1 MRSNEFGQPIGDDV
15 WGWHPRVL
23 PRDVRLQGHEVT
35 LVDLTLD
42 HVPSM
47 FELTCGEGNEPLW
60 TYMSAGPFRT
70 STELGAYVQKQMRNP
85 TTVPLAIIGNETG
98 RVVGTASY
106 WNVSPVNGS
115 IEIGSIVYSPEM
127 QHHRGGTESIYLM
140 ARHAI
145 DELGYRRLEWK
156 CDDLNESSRR
166 AAVRYG
172 FTYEG
177 TFRHAVVYKGRNRD
191 TAWYAMT
198 DAECRRLRPA
208 YEQWL
213 SEGNFDADG
222 RQRSRLSE
230 LTTAALV

>member
-1 MRSNEFGQPIGDDV
+1 MNAAGGIEMCAGLMDGSDRSVGAVTVI
-15 WGWHPRVL
+15 
-23 PRDVRLQGHEVT
+23 RDVRLEGHEVT

-145 DELGYRRLEWK
+145 DELGSDPSK
-156 CDDLNESSRR
+156 IM
-166 AAVRYG
+166 AG
-172 FTYEG
+172 G
-177 TFRHAVVYKGRNRD
+177 
-191 TAWYAMT
+191 
-198 DAECRRLRPA
+198 
-208 YEQWL
+208 
-213 SEGNFDADG
+213 
-222 RQRSRLSE
+222 
-230 LTTAALV
+230 

>member
-1 MRSNEFGQPIGDDV
+1 
-15 WGWHPRVL
+15 
-23 PRDVRLQGHEVT
+23 
-35 LVDLTLD
+35 
-42 HVPSM
+42 
-47 FELTCGEGNEPLW
+47 
-60 TYMSAGPFRT
+60 
-70 STELGAYVQKQMRNP
+70 
-85 TTVPLAIIGNETG
+85 
-98 RVVGTASY
+98 
-106 WNVSPVNGS
+106 
-115 IEIGSIVYSPEM
+115 M

-198 DAECRRLRPA
+198 DAEWRRLRPA

-230 LTTAALV
+230 LTTAALA